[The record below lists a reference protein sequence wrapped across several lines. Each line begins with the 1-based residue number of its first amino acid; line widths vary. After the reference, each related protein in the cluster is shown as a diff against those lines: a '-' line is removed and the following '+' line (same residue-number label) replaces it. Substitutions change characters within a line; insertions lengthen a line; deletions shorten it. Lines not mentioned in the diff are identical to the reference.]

1 MLWSGFSFSL
11 NSYKLKNW
19 HNNWRPVNVP
29 VPKDFPNIVA
39 LNFVMNK
46 LVVQMVVVV
55 MIAINSCFT
64 ELTPALVSQRQ
75 VAYSIKQVLLC
86 SRSEFFSFNLV
97 N

>member
-11 NSYKLKNW
+11 NSYKLKNER
-19 HNNWRPVNVP
+19 NNWRPVNVQL
-29 VPKDFPNIVA
+29 PKDSPNIVA
-39 LNFVMNK
+39 LNFIMNK

-75 VAYSIKQVLLC
+75 VTYSIKQVLLC
-86 SRSEFFSFNLV
+86 SPSELFSFSLV